1 MNGEARRQEIIK
13 ILAGAQK
20 PVSGTALAEQ
30 LGVSRQVIVQDI
42 ALLKASEINIVS
54 TAKGYLLG
62 DSTPDNVRVFKVS
75 HSDEQTQDELNT
87 IVDLGGKVIDVF
99 VKHKVYGEIKAP
111 LNIESRLDVE
121 EFMENLRSGKSSLL
135 KNVTSAYHYH
145 TVEAK
150 DAARLDAIEKALEK
164 RVTLL
169 SCLIMRLKKSNK
181 LLILT

>member
-20 PVSGTALAEQ
+20 PVSGTELAKQ
-30 LGVSRQVIVQDI
+30 LGVSRQVIVQDM

-62 DSTPDNVRVFKVS
+62 DAVPDNIRIFKVS

-87 IVDLGGKVIDVF
+87 IVDLGGKVLDVF

-121 EFMENLRSGKSSLL
+121 EFMENLRTGKSSLL

-164 RVTLL
+164 KGYLAQLL
-169 SCLIMRLKKSNK
+169 DYETEKK
-181 LLILT
+181 